1 MASVPSPN
9 RLFYDVLGPG
19 QARGSSSPPGQH
31 GCFPPLEDSMG
42 AFRNMPPYNT
52 PSIKRTPPQMTL
64 SCHAPTATKGLA
76 MAAAP
81 RDIVMLRAHR
91 EHKELAMPAQ

>member
-31 GCFPPLEDSMG
+31 GCFPQHAAIQHPQHQ
-42 AFRNMPPYNT
+42 
-52 PSIKRTPPQMTL
+52 KPPQMTL

>member
-1 MASVPSPN
+1 
-9 RLFYDVLGPG
+9 
-19 QARGSSSPPGQH
+19 
-31 GCFPPLEDSMG
+31 
-42 AFRNMPPYNT
+42 
-52 PSIKRTPPQMTL
+52 MTL

>member
-52 PSIKRTPPQMTL
+52 PQHQKDPPN
-64 SCHAPTATKGLA
+64 
-76 MAAAP
+76 
-81 RDIVMLRAHR
+81 DIVMPRANRNERTRHGSS
-91 EHKELAMPAQ
+91 PP